1 MYAEVATLR
10 TKDGERG
17 ALIDKLL
24 TNPAPAAN
32 SNDSNP
38 VIKDPLL
45 FHGAAEGKST
55 KDVQVEFMQ

>member
-1 MYAEVATLR
+1 MCAEVATLR
-10 TKDGERG
+10 TRDGERG

-24 TNPAPAAN
+24 TNPAPATN

-38 VIKDPLL
+38 VVKDPLP

-55 KDVQVEFMQ
+55 KDVQVEFI